1 VLDENVDPDTAVDS
15 FYNTVQG
22 DPHRWLRLPAD
33 LVPIPE
39 IWTRAVGRKDGRAA
53 RHTCWFTEPVW
64 EVGGYFL
71 TGVALAAAVRLIL
84 RGEVQARGVMHAEK
98 AFEPLPFL
106 DEVASLIPDFLPDGE
121 LIDESF
127 EWMA

>member
-1 VLDENVDPDTAVDS
+1 
-15 FYNTVQG
+15 
-22 DPHRWLRLPAD
+22 
-33 LVPIPE
+33 
-39 IWTRAVGRKDGRAA
+39 
-53 RHTCWFTEPVW
+53 VW

-84 RGEVQARGVMHAEK
+84 RGQVQARGVMHAEK

-106 DEVASLIPDFLPDGE
+106 DEVASLIPDFLPDGK